1 MSPRQRAGRLAARIA
16 GWQVAA
22 ACLLLPIAVPAR
34 IAAGATVAALVALL
48 SLKRRGHRLP
58 GLLLVR
64 AGFRRRER
72 GYRARSAI
80 EAVVPGVDTRAHA
93 DRAGNR
99 VGLLADGPE
108 WTAMLRLDP
117 IPETALVDRLAGLL
131 HELALT
137 VTAADA
143 LVDAAQLVG
152 WSVPQPGPRPPAR
165 TFWVAVRFRPGFH
178 AAAVEARGGGE
189 QGAVR
194 SVAVAALR
202 LATSLRQR
210 GYGLRVLDGAELTDE
225 LGTSLGLEP
234 PGRSTGRPAQ
244 PPGRAPVA
252 RETWRSW
259 SVGAL
264 HHACFRLRRP
274 PRQPARLAALF
285 TQLARPPAIT
295 TCVSVLYSR
304 DAGETAP
311 RREVVVRVAAP
322 AERSPRVVRRAL
334 RRAAAGIRGR
344 LVPMNG
350 EHLPGVRATV
360 PLAAPP

>member
-16 GWQVAA
+16 GWQLAA
-22 ACLLLPIAVPAR
+22 ACLLLPIAMPAR
-34 IAAGATVAALVALL
+34 VAAGAAVAALMALL
-48 SLKRRGHRLP
+48 SLRRRGHRLP

-64 AGFRRRER
+64 AGFRRRR
-72 GYRARSAI
+72 GHRARSAI

-117 IPETALVDRLAGLL
+117 IPEAALAERIGALL

-137 VTAADA
+137 VSTTDA
-143 LVDAAQLVG
+143 LVDAVQLVG
-152 WSVPQPGPRPPAR
+152 WSVPQPNRPPAR

-178 AAAVEARGGGE
+178 AAAVRARGGGE

-202 LATSLRQR
+202 LANTLRQR

-234 PGRSTGRPAQ
+234 PGRATGRPA
-244 PPGRAPVA
+244 PAPVRAPVA

-311 RREVVVRVAAP
+311 RRQVIVRVAVP
-322 AERSPRVVRRAL
+322 ADRRPRVVRRAL